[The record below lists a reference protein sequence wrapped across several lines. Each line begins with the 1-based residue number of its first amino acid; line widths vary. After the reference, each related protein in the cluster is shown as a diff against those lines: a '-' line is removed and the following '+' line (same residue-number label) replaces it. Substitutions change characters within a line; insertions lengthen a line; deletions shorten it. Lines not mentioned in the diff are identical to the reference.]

1 MQLRYRVL
9 VFLWCCVVWAVFQVR
24 SIHQLVALPLLPTS
38 RSLGDLIQNNRDVW
52 PSFRVLRWLPIKFRV
67 GFRPH
72 EAVASD
78 RSIIPPWIPA
88 RADPVMS
95 GTCWRSAVPVTGS
108 SAAGTPSPRLLCQS
122 PLHTFSL
129 PIFQGFGLTSPGKPF
144 AVFFLSF
151 LKSGFIWLSWVS
163 ADVRASLSL
172 WWEGLL
178 SLCGARA
185 LEHSHSSNCGP
196 WAQ

>member
-9 VFLWCCVVWAVFQVR
+9 VFLWWCVVWAVFQVR

-78 RSIIPPWIPA
+78 RSIIPP
-88 RADPVMS
+88 
-95 GTCWRSAVPVTGS
+95 
-108 SAAGTPSPRLLCQS
+108 
-122 PLHTFSL
+122 
-129 PIFQGFGLTSPGKPF
+129 
-144 AVFFLSF
+144 
-151 LKSGFIWLSWVS
+151 
-163 ADVRASLSL
+163 
-172 WWEGLL
+172 
-178 SLCGARA
+178 
-185 LEHSHSSNCGP
+185 
-196 WAQ
+196 